1 MAGSKSGR
9 SLHQILDSVL
19 ALQRQDIHAYSSGHL
34 NESNLYNP
42 EAQKAIRT
50 GRWKS
55 SQARKLAPVSHPAE
69 NDNRRR
75 DRLMLTQMKDIL
87 KEFSVDTPLRVPLPP
102 PVKRGAMSETPVSA
116 DHPSG
121 QPDGDAQPYPWI
133 DDGILVEEV
142 GVSDLGV
149 PALTPRTR
157 RTLLRLQEHTYQQ
170 QQFMPSFL
178 EGVTKRDQ
186 FNLMK
191 RFERDVLGL
200 EETKL
205 QNLFAGHAA
214 VEHAE
219 SHLEEVCYSR
229 CVNILCVVLFRHTY

>member
-9 SLHQILDSVL
+9 SLHQLLDSVL
-19 ALQRQDIHAYSSGHL
+19 TLHRQDIHAYSGGHL

-42 EAQKAIRT
+42 EAQKAIQT
-50 GRWKS
+50 GRWKKS
-55 SQARKLAPVSHPAE
+55 SQARKLPPVSHPAE
-69 NDNRRR
+69 NYNRRQ
-75 DRLMLTQMKDIL
+75 DLLMLTHMKEIL
-87 KEFSVDTPLRVPLPP
+87 KEFSVDTPLRVSRPP
-102 PVKRGAMSETPVSA
+102 PVKRHAMSETPVSA
-116 DHPSG
+116 DHPAQQ
-121 QPDGDAQPYPWI
+121 QPEGVTEPYPWI
-133 DDGILVEEV
+133 DDGVLVEEV

-157 RTLLRLQEHTYQQ
+157 RTMMRLQEHTYQQ

-200 EETKL
+200 EDTKL

-219 SHLEEVCYSR
+219 SHLEEVCVSMVYVAV
-229 CVNILCVVLFRHTY
+229 CILI